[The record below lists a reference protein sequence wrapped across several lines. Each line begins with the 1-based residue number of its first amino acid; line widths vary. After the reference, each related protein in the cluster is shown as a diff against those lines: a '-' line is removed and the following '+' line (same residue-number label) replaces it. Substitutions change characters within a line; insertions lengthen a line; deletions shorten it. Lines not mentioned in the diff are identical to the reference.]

1 MEMVNV
7 GALDML
13 FRFLLAMALFSL
25 ATLLDGNLRWLGL
38 LGLLPLMSA
47 VFRYCPVYRVL
58 HLRSCSEQDARQ
70 GTAIGGPIA
79 H

>member
-13 FRFLLAMALFSL
+13 LRFLLAMGLFSL
-25 ATLLDGNLRWLGL
+25 ATLLHGDLRWFAL

-58 HLRSCSEQDARQ
+58 HLRSCSEQEMRRSEALRY
-70 GTAIGGPIA
+70 PMV